1 MDANQARIVAEVAR
15 AADSLGLLHAE
26 DWVEL
31 ATHMLAAGEDAAPI
45 VDLAILNRSASRWSI
60 QQPIAA
66 LYELLDIVEPDKEAA
81 VLIVAQALA
90 DDLRAQPEPTISGPM
105 IRAIGRLAATA
116 DYASELANECSHAE
130 EFLDCDCLPDGVDP
144 ELENRLEHLPPLAL
158 PDEFTRL
165 VARPVRAT
173 LPTMRPRHGH

>member
-1 MDANQARIVAEVAR
+1 MDANQARIVVEVAR

-31 ATHMLAAGEDAAPI
+31 TTHMLAAGEDAAPI

-90 DDLRAQPEPTISGPM
+90 DARNL
-105 IRAIGRLAATA
+105 GRWH
-116 DYASELANECSHAE
+116 SFMRNGGR
-130 EFLDCDCLPDGVDP
+130 EF
-144 ELENRLEHLPPLAL
+144 
-158 PDEFTRL
+158 
-165 VARPVRAT
+165 
-173 LPTMRPRHGH
+173 